1 MVASLQTEREQLQLE
16 LAARESGVER
26 RARQLQVAAEI
37 AKLAVESD
45 DPRVVAEQA
54 IELIRDRF
62 GFYHAS
68 VFTLDESG
76 TWADLAASTGEAGRR
91 LIARAHRLAVGSA
104 SIVGWVTGNQLS
116 RVSND
121 VSQDP
126 FHFKNPLLP
135 ETRSEMAVPLRA
147 GGRLLGVL
155 DVQSQEREAFT
166 EDDVRA
172 VEAIGNELAFALASS
187 RKVRE
192 TQDELQKVDSLYRG
206 RARESWARFARAGVP
221 TLLRVGGDGTQGPSA
236 LGDEA
241 FRTGHTTIDSTGR
254 EVAVAVVV
262 RGEVVATIAARRSP
276 TDPAWSAD
284 DVALLEAVSG
294 QIGLSLENARQYS
307 EEQRRVSELEVVN
320 RVSQGVSQMLRLDS
334 LFRVVYAQ
342 IDQILPGVD
351 VSIGLYTPAA
361 DSIEY
366 PFVSLGGEISDRPA
380 LALGQDLAA
389 QVIRTRQPLLLSEKV
404 AQQAASLGVRPPTPP
419 PASWLGVPLL
429 VGDSALGLMIVQD
442 PSQERRFSED
452 DIALLTT
459 VASQVSTAIQ
469 NDRLLGQSQR
479 AARRERLIHEI
490 TSKVRRSTD
499 IRSIL
504 DTTAR
509 ELGRALNASRASV
522 RLGPSEPT
530 THPVS
535 ASPETPPG
543 RPPEKG
549 AA

>member
-1 MVASLQTEREQLQLE
+1 
-16 LAARESGVER
+16 
-26 RARQLQVAAEI
+26 
-37 AKLAVESD
+37 
-45 DPRVVAEQA
+45 
-54 IELIRDRF
+54 
-62 GFYHAS
+62 
-68 VFTLDESG
+68 
-76 TWADLAASTGEAGRR
+76 
-91 LIARAHRLAVGSA
+91 
-104 SIVGWVTGNQLS
+104 
-116 RVSND
+116 
-121 VSQDP
+121 
-126 FHFKNPLLP
+126 
-135 ETRSEMAVPLRA
+135 MAVPLQA

-155 DVQSQEREAFT
+155 DVQSQERQAFT

-206 RARESWARFARAGVP
+206 RARKSWARFARAGVP

-241 FRTGHTTIDSTGR
+241 FRTGHTTIDATGR

-284 DVALLEAVSG
+284 DVALLEVVSG

-366 PFVSLGGEISDRPA
+366 PFVSQAGEFSERPA

-389 QVIRTRQPLLLSEKV
+389 QVLRTRQPLLLSENV
-404 AQQAASLGVRPPTPP
+404 AQQAAVLGVRTCTARLGPRGASAAPPACGREPRPACASGGRTGCWREAERLVPP
-419 PASWLGVPLL
+419 PRRPARANGRAGSRTR
-429 VGDSALGLMIVQD
+429 SA
-442 PSQERRFSED
+442 
-452 DIALLTT
+452 T
-459 VASQVSTAIQ
+459 
-469 NDRLLGQSQR
+469 
-479 AARRERLIHEI
+479 
-490 TSKVRRSTD
+490 RST
-499 IRSIL
+499 IAHQPM
-504 DTTAR
+504 TTAR
-509 ELGRALNASRASV
+509 
-522 RLGPSEPT
+522 
-530 THPVS
+530 PVS
-535 ASPETPPG
+535 TPAAASTG
-543 RPPEKG
+543 
-549 AA
+549 